1 MSNQEKPMDHLE
13 SLAVISSMIR
23 NTQGNFQHASFYFIF
38 WGFVVAL
45 ANLSH
50 YYLMVY
56 TSYAHPY
63 IVWLITIPAWIV
75 TAVYGYRQRNLA
87 RVTTLLDKVIGVLWV
102 AFGISIFLL
111 IIPGNIVHPYFNPI
125 ILLMA
130 AIPTMVSGFII
141 KEKPLM
147 AGAVLLWVL
156 GSISFFVEQELHYL
170 IAAVAILFGY
180 VIPGLIMRN
189 KKK

>member
-38 WGFVVAL
+38 WGIVVSL
-45 ANLSH
+45 ANLTH

-56 TSYAHPY
+56 TSFEYPY
-63 IVWLITIPAWIV
+63 MVWLITIPAWIV

-156 GSISFFVEQELHYL
+156 GSTSFFVEQEMHYL
-170 IAAVAILFGY
+170 IAAVAILIGY